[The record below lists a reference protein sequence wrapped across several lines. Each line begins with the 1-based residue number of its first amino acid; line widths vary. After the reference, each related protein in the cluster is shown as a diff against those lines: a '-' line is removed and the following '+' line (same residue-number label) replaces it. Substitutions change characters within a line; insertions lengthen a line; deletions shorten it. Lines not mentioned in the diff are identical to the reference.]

1 MTEIPLK
8 PLIRGHAE
16 VREQYV
22 ELTDEN
28 WVDRVERQT
37 SYYQFAR
44 GFVDARRKKQKHDDL
59 NNDSDDDQDTRPRA

>member
-22 ELTDEN
+22 ELTDKN

-37 SYYQFAR
+37 SYYQFVK
-44 GFVDARRKKQKHDDL
+44 GFVDARRKQNEHGEIT
-59 NNDSDDDQDTRPRA
+59 NDSDDADSRPRA